1 MTTQSGQ
8 VWVWS
13 PVNDK
18 GAGFRHPADLPADEE
33 ALAKTCFVENV
44 RGPKMP
50 AKLSQAQMLDKK
62 GRTVLIAEN
71 GTTREVPSSL
81 VLSWYEGLLLLQELQ
96 EKQDKPNWWETE
108 MVVLEKERSKFKD
121 GQLAASL
128 YLERRLLNTAV
139 TGKSFVDGA
148 GQSWEYR
155 RDRLEQASADD
166 GEIPDGSGFWRIRDI
181 VGYLPPWEAFCH
193 EKCGF
198 YQDFYQVQWAHPYSE
213 IDYSMVENGCT
224 DTKGATWEPDECLP
238 ACMDTLRI
246 SAKKEWI
253 KKRREQESAMAERAR
268 AKKRADDEAAAAQ
281 KRAQGQPPLKRL
293 RSEDEE
299 SKKAPASRKTTK
311 RDGNPLVH
319 DVFLSECGHD
329 FAPPS
334 ADKIGE
340 IRSGWPKS
348 AEEYPKGYGVANP
361 PGFCTEGCDCMDDQ
375 RPQRSWETT
384 KAWLEDANRTA
395 SVRKAV
401 DEFGQQSRFVRRRG
415 QVSNLCYFEALSSN
429 VPDLP
434 HANAAVKL
442 AEGVSGSITTA
453 LKRIPLHSLK
463 AESHAVR
470 IPARAFVKESADYA
484 PLRCTGTLQGGGAF
498 PGWLRLH
505 PDDARLYTEGAPE
518 AGVAEMSLSLEFRYA
533 EGNVVPATIGITP
546 QKLGGPDAPWV
557 AATARIVTKFQDER
571 ACPLHPSARGM
582 IKEHL
587 GDVFDFQR
595 GAPKDKTLGEWL
607 SVMSKLLRM
616 LRSTAVANINITPV
630 HRAPAAR

>member
-1 MTTQSGQ
+1 MATQSGQ

-18 GAGFRHPADLPADEE
+18 AAGFRHPGDLPVDEE
-33 ALAKTCFVENV
+33 ALAKACFVENV

-50 AKLSQAQMLDKK
+50 ANLRQAQMLDKK
-62 GRTVLIAEN
+62 GRTVLIAEE
-71 GTTREVPSSL
+71 GTTREVPSNL

-96 EKQDKPNWWETE
+96 EKQDRPKWWNTE
-108 MVVLEKERSKFKD
+108 MGVLEKERSKFKD

-148 GQSWEYR
+148 GDKWEYR
-155 RDRLEQASADD
+155 RDRLEQAGADD
-166 GEIPDGSGFWRIRDI
+166 GEIPDGSGFWRIRGI

-213 IDYSMVENGCT
+213 IDYSMVENGCA
-224 DTKGATWEPDECLP
+224 DIKGATWEPDECLP

-246 SAKKEWI
+246 HAKKEWI
-253 KKRREQESAMAERAR
+253 KKRREQESAMAEKARTKRRAE
-268 AKKRADDEAAAAQ
+268 DEALAAQ
-281 KRAQGQPPLKRL
+281 KRPQGQPPLKRL
-293 RSEDEE
+293 LSEDEM
-299 SKKAPASRKTTK
+299 SVKRAPASRKATK
-311 RDGNPLVH
+311 RDGNPLHH

-348 AEEYPKGYGVANP
+348 AEEYPKGYAVASP
-361 PGFCTEGCDCMDDQ
+361 PGFCAASCDCMDDQ

-384 KAWLEDANRTA
+384 KNWIEEPSRTS
-395 SVRKAV
+395 SVKSAV
-401 DEFGQQSRFVRRRG
+401 EEFGAQTRFVRRRG
-415 QVSNLCYFEALSSN
+415 QVSNLCYFEALSPN
-429 VPDLP
+429 TQDLP

-442 AEGVSGSITTA
+442 AAGVSGSIVTA
-453 LKRIPLHSLK
+453 LKKIPLHSLK
-463 AESHAVR
+463 AESHPVR

-484 PLRCTGTLQGGGAF
+484 PLRCTGTLTDGGAF
-498 PGWLRLH
+498 PAWLRLF
-505 PDDARLYTEGAPE
+505 PDDGRLYTEDAPDT
-518 AGVAEMSLSLEFRYA
+518 VAEMSLSLEFRYA
-533 EGNVVPATIGITP
+533 EGVVVPATIGITP
-546 QKLGGPDAPWV
+546 ERLGGPTAPWV
-557 AATARIVTKFQDER
+557 AATARIVTRFQDVN
-571 ACPLHPSARGM
+571 ATPLHSSARAI

-587 GDVFDFQR
+587 GDVYDFQR

-607 SVMSKLLRM
+607 SAMSKLLRM
-616 LRSTAVANINITPV
+616 LRSTAVANINITSL